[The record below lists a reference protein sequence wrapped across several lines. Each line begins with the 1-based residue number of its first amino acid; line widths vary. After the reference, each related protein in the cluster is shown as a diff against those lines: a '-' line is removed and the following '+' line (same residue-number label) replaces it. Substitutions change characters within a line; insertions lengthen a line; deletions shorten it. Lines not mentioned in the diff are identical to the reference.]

1 MQALLLGLRLVL
13 AASFT
18 TAAVAKLRSARAFR
32 SSLRGFGLRPGAA
45 RAFSLLLPLAELGV
59 AILLL
64 PASSSWLGAVCM
76 LALLVVFS
84 GAVILTL
91 AKGRAPD
98 CRCFGGASAG
108 PIGWHTLLR
117 NAGFIAGASLIVLAG
132 PHQAQASAI
141 RWLADAW
148 RLPGVSLGLPAL
160 GLCAVVLA
168 LSSARRRAARA
179 AGRRRRAAESGSVAR
194 RPRVSP
200 RHESDPPTDSPAPA
214 FSLMAASGERVS
226 LDDLRSA
233 GLPVLLVFVSP
244 ACRRCRALERRLAA
258 WRDECRGAI
267 TMAVVSQG
275 SLAANRRLVERHG
288 ASSVLLQ
295 EDREAARAYRAG
307 RTPAAVLITAGGTI
321 ASALA
326 FDAASIQALV
336 RAPLDAGRG
345 WDDP

>member
-1 MQALLLGLRLVL
+1 VQALLLGLRLVL

-18 TAAVAKLRSARAFR
+18 TAAIAKLRSARAFR
-32 SSLRGFGLRPGAA
+32 SSLRGFGLQSGAA
-45 RAFSLLLPLAELGV
+45 KALSLLIPLAELGAAV
-59 AILLL
+59 LLL
-64 PASSSWLGAVCM
+64 PASSSWLGALCM

-98 CRCFGGASAG
+98 CRCFGGLFAG

-132 PHQAQASAI
+132 PHHAQASAI

-148 RLPGVSLGLPAL
+148 RLPGVSLGVHAL
-160 GLCAVVLA
+160 ALCAVVLA

-179 AGRRRRAAESGSVAR
+179 AARRRRAVESSRAIRSVAR
-194 RPRVSP
+194 RPRVTP
-200 RHESDPPTDSPAPA
+200 RHEPGPPTGNLAPA
-214 FSLMAASGERVS
+214 FSLMAASGGRVS

-244 ACRRCRALERRLAA
+244 ACRRCRALEPRLAA
-258 WRDECRGAI
+258 WRDECRGSI

-288 ASSVLLQ
+288 SSNVLLQ

-326 FDAASIQALV
+326 FDAESIRALV
-336 RAPLDAGRG
+336 SP
-345 WDDP
+345 PP